1 MKDDH
6 KIRVI
11 IMSIP
16 PDYKIN
22 KYKLVLT
29 TKVLVCIIQTGA
41 GITLELTHA

>member
-11 IMSIP
+11 IMSIL

-41 GITLELTHA
+41 GITLELTQA